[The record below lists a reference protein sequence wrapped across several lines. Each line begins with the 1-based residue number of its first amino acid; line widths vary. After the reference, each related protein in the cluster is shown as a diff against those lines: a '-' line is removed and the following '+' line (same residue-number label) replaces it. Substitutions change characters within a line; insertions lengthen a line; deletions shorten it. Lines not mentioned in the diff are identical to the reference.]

1 MWGTW
6 QSSWTHCAEE
16 LALTGPLEEEVLL
29 KSFPKSP
36 KIRFMNKVPLFLG
49 LVAAILSLAS
59 CEKELN
65 NSNTPTQEATAAAA
79 APVQSVEEKTTL
91 LTTGDWKL
99 MSMAATSRNSETNL
113 LVMLKADQ
121 RDDLSQFRAEGKL
134 VLDEGSLKRD
144 AEAAQQT
151 EGVWA
156 FGENDQKLAIT
167 AAGNTTNYSVA
178 ELSATKLRLTRTEAG
193 EDGQSTVLTSVYGR

>member
-6 QSSWTHCAEE
+6 QSSWTHCVEE

-49 LVAAILSLAS
+49 LVAAVLSLAS
-59 CEKELN
+59 CEKELD
-65 NSNTPTQEATAAAA
+65 NSNKPTQEATAAAA

-99 MSMAATSRNSETNL
+99 TSMAATSGNSETNL

-156 FGENDQKLAIT
+156 FGENGQKLAIT
-167 AAGNTTNYSVA
+167 AAGNTTNYSVV

-193 EDGQSTVLTSVYGR
+193 DDGQSTVLTSVYGR